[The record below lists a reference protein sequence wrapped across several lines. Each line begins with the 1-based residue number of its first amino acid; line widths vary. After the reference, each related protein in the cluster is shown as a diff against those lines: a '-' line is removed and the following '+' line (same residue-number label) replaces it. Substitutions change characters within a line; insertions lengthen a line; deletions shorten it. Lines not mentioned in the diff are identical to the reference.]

1 MVLRGDVYL
10 LLTIITYDF
19 PTHSSE
25 WGKFMRYAAIFV
37 DSVSQWA
44 VMDTLSDG
52 FVPEFF
58 GTEREARKAAELEEN
73 RWDEL
78 MADALPHRAGRHKAS

>member
-1 MVLRGDVYL
+1 
-10 LLTIITYDF
+10 
-19 PTHSSE
+19 
-25 WGKFMRYAAIFV
+25 MRYAAIFV

-52 FVPEFF
+52 FVPAFF
-58 GTEREARKAAELEEN
+58 ETEKEARKAAKREES

-78 MADALPHRAGRHKAS
+78 MADAFPTVRVS